1 METIVLTAS
10 SGTFPDLS
18 RALTDV
24 PAIIEERPL
33 LSFLAPLDW
42 VPFDEALTHKSRY
55 GAVALTSPRAA
66 HALVERLDACR
77 LTWDEESGPALW
89 AVGNATTHAL
99 QGRVGPIRRV
109 EAHSGVEESAAL
121 SLARA
126 MLDAQVSAPVLFPCG
141 ELHRPELPRLLRSRG
156 VSVDEVV
163 CYRTVLAS
171 REQARAALSGCAVV
185 VAASPS
191 VVELLTLAC
200 PESARPRLVA
210 VGPTTAA
217 AARAAGWP
225 PAAVATEPST
235 QALASA
241 ISGLL
246 AARQR

>member
-18 RALTDV
+18 RVLTDV
-24 PAIIEERPL
+24 PVLVQERPL

-42 VPFDEALTHKSRY
+42 TPFDKALNQKSRY
-55 GAVALTSPRAA
+55 GAVALTSPRTA
-66 HALVERLDACR
+66 HALVERLDARR
-77 LTWDEESGPALW
+77 LIWDEATGPAIW
-89 AVGNATTHAL
+89 AVGHATIHAL
-99 QGRVGPIRRV
+99 QGRAGPIRRV
-109 EAHSGVEESAAL
+109 EAQSGVEESAAL

-126 MLDAQVSAPVLFPCG
+126 MLNAQVSGPVLFPCG
-141 ELHRPELPRLLRSRG
+141 ELHRPELPRLLRSEG

-171 REQARAALSGCAVV
+171 REQARAALGRCAVV

-191 VVELLTLAC
+191 VVELLALAC

-235 QALASA
+235 QALAFA

-246 AARQR
+246 AARLR